1 MTTIYQRY
9 WVGLMLLGT
18 SSYALGLGLGEIQL
32 NSYLNEPLK
41 AEAPIL
47 ELKDVDLQDI
57 HVQLANVEEFEKAGL
72 DRPFILSQI
81 KFQVVLS
88 SNGKPVVRFTSKDP
102 LKDPFISLMVEAEW
116 HGGRVIREY
125 TILLDPPAIAS
136 RSHAVFSQ
144 PKQTAL
150 VSVKQSIPQDKLINA
165 SASSTSDNE
174 RLQPGSTFGPISPTD
189 TLWRIASRL
198 AKGNQ
203 VSVHQAML
211 SILKKNPHAF
221 LKGNT
226 NGLIKGKTLQ
236 LPTTAEMGFI
246 TDSEAQTLVKEYGKS
261 WREGESAPKLPDFA
275 VQSSAQNIPKL
286 NKAKLNES
294 PLKLVTT
301 VMTDAPLEPI
311 TTQSQSTESLPA
323 PTEELS
329 TTQTKDLVDDVSVS
343 EQGVAQHA
351 EPDKPS
357 TQANADQ
364 ALITTAQTGTP
375 VSVNAASNDMGILS
389 NRLNLLE
396 EALDTLNRVN
406 QDLLSKQ
413 DILQQQNESLTKLLT
428 LRDEEMSKLLASVQQ
443 GNTASS
449 KMPVAVAPIIP
460 TTSVPVE
467 TSQRETKGVP
477 VWVWLLLLG
486 LAGGATG
493 TVIFLKSRRDMNI
506 DAVTDAFDNAKDVA
520 LNYIQTVRSK
530 SKSSTQDNKMSLS
543 PRTESP
549 LVTSTVESVSQAL
562 DTKFDID
569 EAIAAFSTEYDT
581 DVEKK
586 MPTENGDPDENRRS
600 MMGDLDI
607 YITYERFEPAEDLL
621 KVLLK
626 QYPDFWPAKLKALE
640 LYIKMER
647 MQAISDWIAALPD
660 DFSSKSHKDWVEV
673 QNLLKPLG
681 LKNIRPGKPL
691 EVQTSSEDLQMLE
704 SNETEQV
711 GGADAADFELPEI
724 VAATEGKHA
733 DDVRNVE
740 SKILDSNL
748 SKWEVASQFSLEEE
762 GLKEDLHAI
771 PSKFV
776 DKDDESALDDAITKL
791 ELAKAY
797 IQMQDLEGAR
807 SLLQQVLKIGN
818 AAQIAQAEVMLKQFD

>member
-1 MTTIYQRY
+1 VTTIYQRY

-18 SSYALGLGLGEIQL
+18 SSCALGLGLGEIQL

-88 SNGKPVVRFTSKDP
+88 SKGKPVVRFTSKDP

-150 VSVKQSIPQDKLINA
+150 VSVKQPIAQVKLINA
-165 SASSTSDNE
+165 SSSPTSDNE
-174 RLQPGSTFGPISPTD
+174 ILQPGSTFGPISPTD

-246 TDSEAQTLVKEYGKS
+246 TDSEAQTLVKEYSKS
-261 WREGESAPKLPDFA
+261 WRDGESAPQLPDFA
-275 VQSSAQNIPKL
+275 VQNSAQNIPKL

-311 TTQSQSTESLPA
+311 KTQAQSTESLPA
-323 PTEELS
+323 PTEEISS
-329 TTQTKDLVDDVSVS
+329 TQKKNLVDDVNVS
-343 EQGVAQHA
+343 EAGVVQDA
-351 EPDKPS
+351 ESDKNS
-357 TQANADQ
+357 AQANADQ
-364 ALITTAQTGTP
+364 ALTTTAQTGTP
-375 VSVNAASNDMGILS
+375 VPINAASNDMGIVS

-413 DILQQQNESLTKLLT
+413 EILQQQNESLTKLLT

-443 GNTASS
+443 GSS
-449 KMPVAVAPIIP
+449 VSSSQMPVAVPIMP
-460 TTSVPVE
+460 ATSVAVDA
-467 TSQRETKGVP
+467 SQRERNSVP

-486 LAGGATG
+486 LAGGGTG

-530 SKSSTQDNKMSLS
+530 SKSGTQDNKMSLS

-586 MPTENGDPDENRRS
+586 MPTQNGDPDENRRS

-626 QYPDFWPAKLKALE
+626 QYPNFWPAKLKALE

-660 DFSSKSHKDWVEV
+660 DFSSKSHEDWHEV

-691 EVQTSSEDLQMLE
+691 EVQTLSEDLQMLE
-704 SNETEQV
+704 TNETEQV
-711 GGADAADFELPEI
+711 GSADTADFELPEI

-733 DDVRNVE
+733 VDMSNVE

-748 SKWEVASQFSLEEE
+748 SKWEVASQFNLEEE

-818 AAQIAQAEVMLKQFD
+818 AEQITQAEVMLKQFD